1 MSLVI
6 TPRMSEKAYGSA
18 TDKNTYVFVVP
29 MSANKN
35 EIKQAVQEL
44 YEVTVVT
51 VNVVKQDGKPKQ
63 TYRKRGGRVN
73 GKRSDFKKAY
83 VRVAEGQT
91 IPVFAALD
99 ESEEK
104 K

>member
-6 TPRMSEKAYGSA
+6 TPRMSEKAYAVA
-18 TDKNTYVFVVP
+18 TERNTYVFVVP
-29 MSANKN
+29 ISANKVD
-35 EIKQAVQEL
+35 IKKAIEAH
-44 YEVTVVT
+44 YEVTVKT
-51 VNVVKQDGKPKQ
+51 VNVVVQDGKVKQ
-63 TYRKRGGRVN
+63 SYKKRGGRTI

-91 IPVFAALD
+91 IPVFAAID
-99 ESEEK
+99 AEEEK